1 MLTLVL
7 EEEGQSI
14 EILRIKLSG
23 VLRVGDKS
31 VEDILGEVMGD
42 MARKAL
48 EIR

>member
-7 EEEGQSI
+7 EEGGEST
-14 EILRIKLSG
+14 EILRIKLTG
-23 VLRVGDKS
+23 VLRVGEKS
-31 VEDILGEVMGD
+31 VEDILGQVMGD